1 MAYLYR
7 LTSPSGK
14 SYIGIA
20 KDYRRRW
27 AIHRYRA
34 NQNGQG
40 ALYAAIRK
48 YKWESFSS
56 EVLVIGSFEYVK
68 EMEVKA
74 IAAFNTYHPHGYNLT
89 RGGDG
94 VVGRRTPQDV
104 RDKIA
109 AGNRGK
115 TMTAA
120 SRKKLSIARKGGT
133 ISPEQRIKISIKMK
147 QVCNSEWRKR
157 RAEMQRKL
165 WADPEYRAMM
175 LAKRKPRTIQSSKPA
190 PS

>member
-27 AIHRYRA
+27 TIHRYRA
-34 NQNGQG
+34 NRNEQG

-56 EVLVIGSFEYVK
+56 TILAIGSFEYVK
-68 EMEVKA
+68 EREVKA
-74 IAAFNTYHPHGYNLT
+74 IAAFDTYHPNGYNLT

-94 VVGRRTPQDV
+94 ATGRPTPKAV

-115 TMTAA
+115 VMTAA
-120 SRKKLSIARKGGT
+120 SRKKLSMARKGGT
-133 ISPEQRIKISIKMK
+133 ISTEQRAQISATMK
-147 QVCNSEWRKR
+147 KVCNAQWRKR
-157 RAEMQRKL
+157 RAESQRRL

-175 LAKRKPRTIQSSKPA
+175 LAKRKARKVQSS
-190 PS
+190 

>member
-34 NQNGQG
+34 NSNGQG

-56 EVLVIGSFEYVK
+56 AVLVIGSFEYVK
-68 EMEVKA
+68 EMEIKA

-94 VVGRRTPQDV
+94 STGRSTPKAV
-104 RDKIA
+104 REKIA

-115 TMTAA
+115 VMTAA

-133 ISPEQRIKISIKMK
+133 ISPEQRALISVKMK
-147 QVCNSEWRKR
+147 QVCDAAWRKR
-157 RAEMQRKL
+157 RAEAQRKL
-165 WADPEYRAMM
+165 WADHEYRAHM
-175 LAKRKPRTIQSSKPA
+175 LARRRARTIQSS
-190 PS
+190 

>member
-27 AIHRYRA
+27 TIHRYRA
-34 NQNGQG
+34 NSNTQG

-56 EVLVIGSFEYVK
+56 TILAIGSFEYVK

-94 VVGRRTPQDV
+94 ATGRPTPKAV

-115 TMTAA
+115 VMTAA

-133 ISPEQRIKISIKMK
+133 VSKEQRALISVKMK
-147 QVCNSEWRKR
+147 QVCDAEWRRR
-157 RAEMQRKL
+157 RAETQRRL

-175 LAKRKPRTIQSSKPA
+175 LAKRMDRALKSSKPA
-190 PS
+190 P